1 MIRHPDRSDTQ
12 GAGARELSE
21 GPRKVLAVD
30 ERGDGMRETEE
41 ALFRVVHSIAGR
53 LAGRPVPV
61 VMDALARQLPP
72 APGITMAE
80 IRRIAE
86 EISVGRDPSGL

>member
-1 MIRHPDRSDTQ
+1 
-12 GAGARELSE
+12 
-21 GPRKVLAVD
+21 
-30 ERGDGMRETEE
+30 MRETEE
-41 ALFRVVHSIAGR
+41 ALFRVVHAIAGR
-53 LAGRPVPV
+53 LAGQPVPV

-72 APGITMAE
+72 APGINLAE